1 MSTLVVGR
9 FVGGRGWFGE
19 NVVARQ
25 ALDGVAT
32 RQKTRLEIRLQHMG
46 LIFAE
51 LLTDPGVDK
60 EVERCRRT
68 KDELTGQHWIC
79 VGNGVL
85 LLMVVVRLDPAPGG
99 APRRIFV

>member
-1 MSTLVVGR
+1 MDGRRERERGALTMSTLVVGR

-32 RQKTRLEIRLQHMG
+32 RQKTRLEIRLQYVG

-60 EVERCRRT
+60 TRRLSDAGERRT
-68 KDELTGQHWIC
+68 NLQVSTGY
-79 VGNGVL
+79 
-85 LLMVVVRLDPAPGG
+85 A
-99 APRRIFV
+99 